1 MNTLGFV
8 TIDGERYYLQIKDVK
23 SSDRFLLIS
32 PYTTQDRE
40 RVESGLAAQGKVL
53 ATLQGVATG
62 LTKDYVLEG
71 IERLKVTGKV
81 RYSGSCSTL
90 TRILDTIA
98 FARNYRFKKCDV
110 SVDEDGIVDF
120 EQVTN
125 FAASDSTLTYK
136 LKTKKHLIQAMYV
149 KYRGI
154 TIDVDE
160 AKGMRT
166 FPTKSLEWKEAESSV
181 KKQILVSTLKK
192 VTYGM
197 LCEKLDMSWY
207 RKDGKDLKRY
217 RTIKN
222 VAEFEYEVIRPLAMR
237 AREAT
242 ERQEDFILSLDT
254 ETTGLNICNLAADNP
269 DKDHCVAIPLSW
281 EDNQAVVVFTDMF
294 YFSNVPNEY
303 AWGRLRPFL
312 EKGEMVSITLRNA
325 KRKDGGRVNRLSVF
339 SDEGQEVPE
348 EFEIEEAEVITFDR
362 RYIDLTGHNV
372 IFDGK
377 VGMDNG
383 VYPEWNDDTMQMAF
397 DLCPTLVKG
406 NNKLKML
413 TRKLFGHETPE
424 LTDVLGKGDEDKYKY
439 LSDEE
444 VAKVYGCADADYT
457 RLLRIRLKE
466 IMDNAGID
474 AFRFRNGEKPVS
486 LFTQYRR
493 QDVPMLNI
501 LYRSEYYG
509 LRMVKEQVV
518 TLAQASEAD
527 LNTLKEFM
535 YQYVGRFI
543 SFNKQAE
550 LLRSKYEAGLI
561 TEQEYRQ
568 GLTGIQL
575 DGDVRYEFE
584 IKGSSIRMIIYD
596 ILKYPILAFTKGKK
610 PLPSVD
616 KKVMKKLI
624 GYKKDVADSGG
635 YQMQED
641 LLVCGATAQQVKKLQ
656 AEGKDKAADAL
667 ILVKAEDFNK
677 AKYPLALVLQKYAEL
692 NKEYTSYFKP
702 ILNENMEEKLFKHY
716 SLARIETRR
725 IMNPAQTM
733 KANLKTMARSY
744 TDDYYVCDWD
754 MSQVEYRIMVSHSGH
769 KVLIDKMADPE
780 SDYHIETAAMVN
792 RIKPYEVTKKQRKSS
807 KNVSFG
813 KPYGLA
819 ISSLAEIIFGD
830 KSQES
835 VLKTRLIVKAW
846 EDANAPIVAMLEEA
860 RDSALVPVTCSDEF
874 RDFIDMWEH
883 EVDEDGKK
891 LPEHRLDSNGNKI
904 PVPFGIV
911 ANKLGFYRI
920 FNLSNLTDSRVASIR
935 REAGNFP
942 IQSYAAE
949 LFRKILMRFY
959 NRCEREGIAD
969 KIIWHMLI
977 HDELLCSVHKSI
989 HPFRLFKI
997 LKEECMVS
1005 MKGHTKYFI
1014 GINIGNTWAE
1024 CKDDA
1029 REAPVYFVQRM
1040 IKRYE
1045 AGEFREEWIDDP
1057 GSFVMKYRKEYI
1069 RDRIGEVV
1077 RRLQPDIDSAPI
1089 DVAHIESSFENY
1101 TVRAYV
1107 SDYYKPNY
1115 KVDPPANKKSD
1126 SQMHA
1131 YNDLVWESKFE
1142 TWAREYFGDGK
1153 EIIHKDGVSYPLYDR
1168 TGEDFSIE
1176 VVLPDDE
1183 GKDAEDVV
1191 AEMEDYWSFD
1201 TTDLQEAFNS
1211 DVYVWDEED
1220 GFQDEAD
1227 ELDLSKLDT
1236 SRDGNKGVCSLLV
1249 NHRTYKNL
1257 LVADNRLLVT
1267 IKTNRQL
1274 SSCKKYLKDK
1284 VYSVG
1289 YSVIFR
1295 TPLGAQCWLKV
1306 DSALDL
1312 GELDRRLEEWV

>member
-8 TIDGERYYLQIKDVK
+8 SVDGERYYLQIKDVK
-23 SSDRFLLIS
+23 ASERFLLIS
-32 PYTTQDRE
+32 PYTAQDRE
-40 RVESGLAAQGKVL
+40 RVEASLTAQEKVL
-53 ATLQGVATG
+53 GTLQEVTRG
-62 LTKDYVLEG
+62 LTGDYVLEG

-81 RYSGSCSTL
+81 RYCRAHSTL
-90 TRILDTIA
+90 SRILDVIA
-98 FARNYRFKKCDV
+98 FARNYRFRKCDV
-110 SVDEDGIVDF
+110 SEDENNMVDF
-120 EQVTN
+120 EPVTS
-125 FAASDSTLTYK
+125 FIASDNTLTYR
-136 LKTKKHLIQAMYV
+136 LKTKNHLIQAMYV

-154 TIDVDE
+154 VIDVNE

-166 FPTKSLEWKEAESSV
+166 LPAKSLEWREAESSI

-192 VTYGM
+192 VTYEM

-222 VAEFEYEVIRPLAMR
+222 IAEFEDEVIRPLALK
-237 AREAT
+237 AKEAT
-242 ERQEDFILSLDT
+242 ERQEELILSLDT

-269 DKDHCVAIPLSW
+269 GKDHCVAIPLSW
-281 EDNQAVVVFTDMF
+281 EDDQAVVVFTDMF
-294 YFSNVPNEY
+294 HFGNVPNEY
-303 AWGRLRPFL
+303 AWDRLRPFL
-312 EKGEMVSITLRNA
+312 EKGEEVSVTLRNT
-325 KRKDGGRVNRLSVF
+325 RKKEGLIDRLTIF
-339 SDEGQEVPE
+339 SAEQREAPD
-348 EFEIEEAEVITFDR
+348 EFEIEEAETITFNR

-397 DLCPTLVKG
+397 DLCPTLIKG

-424 LTDVLGKGDEDKYKY
+424 LSDVLGKGDEDKYKY

-457 RLLRIRLKE
+457 RKLRIRLKE
-466 IMDNAGID
+466 IMDNAGMD

-501 LYRSEYYG
+501 LYRSEYNG
-509 LRMVKEQVV
+509 MRMVREKVLA
-518 TLAQASEAD
+518 LAQASEAD
-527 LNTLKEFM
+527 LTTLKEFM

-550 LLRSKYEAGLI
+550 LIRSKYGAGLL
-561 TEQEYRQ
+561 TEQEYHQ
-568 GLTGIQL
+568 GLAGIQL
-575 DGDVRYEFE
+575 DGKVRYEFE

-596 ILKYPILAFTKGKK
+596 ILKYPIMAYTKGKK

-624 GYKKDVADSGG
+624 AYKKDATDSGG

-641 LLVCGATAQQVKKLQ
+641 LLVHGASAQEVKRLRAQ
-656 AEGKDKAADAL
+656 GKDKAADAL
-667 ILVKAEDFNK
+667 VLVKAEAFNK

-702 ILNENMEEKLFKHY
+702 ILNENMEGKLFKGY

-733 KANLKTMARSY
+733 KANLKAMVRSY
-744 TDDYYVCDWD
+744 GDDYYVCDWD

-769 KVLIDKMADPE
+769 EVLISKMSNPE
-780 SDYHIETAAMVN
+780 NDYHTETAAMIN
-792 RIKPYEVTKKQRKSS
+792 RIKPYEVTKKQRKNA

-819 ISSLAEIIFGD
+819 IASLAEIIFGD

-835 VLKTRLIVKAW
+835 VLKTQLVVRAW
-846 EDANAPIVAMLEEA
+846 EESNAPIVAMLEAA
-860 RDSALVPVTCSDEF
+860 RDAALVPVTCSDEF

-883 EVDEDGKK
+883 EVDSDGRRLPSYK
-891 LPEHRLDSNGNKI
+891 LDADGNKI
-904 PVPFGIV
+904 SVPFGIV
-911 ANKLGFYRI
+911 TNKLGFYRI
-920 FNLSNLTDSRVASIR
+920 FNLSNLTDSRIASIR

-969 KIIWHMLI
+969 KVIWHMLI
-977 HDELLCSVHKSI
+977 HDELLCSVHKSV
-989 HPFRLFKI
+989 HPFKLYKI

-1040 IKRYE
+1040 INRYE
-1045 AGEFREEWIDDP
+1045 AGEFKEEWIDDP

-1069 RDRIGEVV
+1069 RDRIGEIIK
-1077 RRLQPDIDSAPI
+1077 RLQPDIEQEAI

-1107 SDYYKPNY
+1107 TDYYKPNY
-1115 KVDPPANKKSD
+1115 KIAPPENEKSD

-1153 EIIHKDGVSYPLYDR
+1153 EIIHKDGVRYPLHDR
-1168 TGEDFSIE
+1168 TEEDFSLE
-1176 VVLPDDE
+1176 VVLPDEE
-1183 GKDAEDVV
+1183 GKDAEDVM
-1191 AEMEDYWSFD
+1191 AEIEDYWSFD
-1201 TTDLQEAFNS
+1201 TTDLQDAFTGS
-1211 DVYVWDEED
+1211 VYVWDEEND
-1220 GFQDEAD
+1220 FRDEAD
-1227 ELDLSKLDT
+1227 ALDLAKLDT
-1236 SRDGNKGVCSLLV
+1236 SKDGSKGVCSLLV
-1249 NHRTYKNL
+1249 NRRTYQNL
-1257 LVADNRLLVT
+1257 LVADSRLLITV
-1267 IKTNRQL
+1267 KNNKQL
-1274 SSCKKYLKDK
+1274 LACKKYLKDK

-1295 TPLGAQCWLKV
+1295 TPIGAQCWLKV

-1312 GELDRRLEEWV
+1312 ADLDRRLEEWV